1 MTLDSGQDVRLARRD
16 WFAICGLAFAIFSAS
31 LASYLRIDRALSTLE
46 VGQAYQAE
54 RIAAIE
60 RDIARLESRIME
72 ASP

>member
-1 MTLDSGQDVRLARRD
+1 MTLDTGQNVRLSRRD

-31 LASYLRIDRALSTLE
+31 MASYLRIDRTLAALE
-46 VGQAYQAE
+46 MGQTYQAE
-54 RIAAIE
+54 RIASIE